1 MVMAD
6 THRAPILADRRLLSI
21 LSVDMVGSSRHV
33 ESLDLDDTQ
42 ILLDA
47 ALSHI
52 QMAVQQASGTV
63 ISFNGDGALAIFGW
77 PDANEAHA
85 ERACE
90 AAWNIQHK
98 RDQSAG
104 LSPAVQFRVGV
115 NSGLITIRHIDLG
128 ATARLDAIGAP
139 THVAAGLQQ
148 AAGPGSIFISDTTAE
163 LCRGRLMLE
172 PVAAAHAAGK
182 LPGKA
187 FRLCAAPSLRS
198 PTPLGER
205 FPAELVGRDRERAE
219 IMAMLGANSKSA
231 RLLTLIGDPG
241 LGKSHLASD
250 IIRNSEREGRKVY
263 VVEGHELGR
272 SKSFA
277 VFRDLLVS
285 VLGARSLDVE
295 AAILAELTGN
305 ESRSSIN
312 AVLETIGKEVS
323 GSQTTQSTQTEIAN
337 IFAKLVQRLV
347 LDSNCLLVVE
357 DLHYIDPE
365 SRQVLK
371 ILARQ
376 SPTESF
382 SILITARP
390 EAEEAAMQIAE
401 HIMWLTPLTD
411 ANMGLLCERTWPDRL
426 LEPKQFARAIRQ
438 AAGNPLIFEQ
448 IMLHVAKGSAMSG
461 TVLPQTIESL
471 IHARIGKLSSPVQ
484 AAVQTLSLLGQ
495 RVDLKLAKALCGD
508 VLDEGSDG
516 LAQLESFAF
525 IHRPDGECIR
535 FRHALIAA
543 ACASTINR
551 KRRREVHKAA
561 IAEIT
566 RIHENLADYYPD
578 LAHHAIGA
586 DDDAVAVEY
595 LWLAARR
602 ARRTAA
608 SQSLMQ
614 LFDDAMACCK
624 RLGAEGERRFVDFVL
639 LSFETFHLVGA
650 IDQIAPLIETA
661 AEYAERQNR
670 PDRQCAALCHAGI
683 TCWYQGRFADGVQI
697 MHPALARAK
706 SLDYLP
712 LRFAAQFTLAQ
723 LYHNLGEIE
732 KAYALILELCDL
744 LTGDLEFARLG
755 AMGLPASIAHSHAG
769 YYILERGQYIQ
780 AELHCRRGLEI
791 AINGRDAYSEVL
803 ARIGLG
809 RTLNLQQRFAE
820 ALDCLAK
827 AQVLIEA
834 YGFDPANPNNIGLM
848 CTALARSDRASEAI
862 ELAETCIAKGM
873 LDRTGSY
880 ERHYFALGYGEALV
894 SGGDLIAGFEQID
907 AAIAVGRKTSNPCIL
922 VQSMTLMAHL
932 SALRMADTDATK
944 RLIEER
950 DAIAARF
957 DLAPAPFNRS

>member
-1 MVMAD
+1 MAD
-6 THRAPILADRRLLSI
+6 TRPDPIQDDRRLLSI

-52 QMAVQQASGTV
+52 QNAVQTASGTV

-90 AAWNIQHK
+90 AAWNIQYK
-98 RDQSAG
+98 RDQSEG
-104 LSPAVQFRVGV
+104 LSGAVQFRVGV
-115 NSGLITIRHIDLG
+115 NSGLITIRHLDLG
-128 ATARLDAIGAP
+128 ITARLDAIGAP

-148 AAGPGSIFISDTTAE
+148 EAEPGGILISDMTAE
-163 LCRGRLMLE
+163 LCRGRLTLE
-172 PVAAAHAAGK
+172 PVAAVNVDAK
-182 LPGKA
+182 LSGKA
-187 FRLCAAPSLRS
+187 YRLCAAPSLIS
-198 PTPLGER
+198 PTPLGKR
-205 FPAELVGRDRERAE
+205 FSAELVGRDAERAE
-219 IMAMLGANSKSA
+219 IMEMLSAHAKST
-231 RLLTLIGDPG
+231 RSLTLIGDPG

-250 IIRNSEREGRKVY
+250 IIRNYEQGGRNVF

-277 VFRDLLVS
+277 LFRDLLIS
-285 VLGARSLDVE
+285 ILGSRSIDVE
-295 AAILAELTGN
+295 TTILAELTGN
-305 ESRSSIN
+305 ESRSSID
-312 AVLETIGKEVS
+312 AVLEIVGGEVS
-323 GSQTTQSTQTEIAN
+323 GSHTVQSTQTDIAT
-337 IFAKLVQRLV
+337 IFAKLVRRLV
-347 LDSNCLLVVE
+347 LDPTCLLVVE

-365 SRQVLK
+365 SRQVLR

-376 SPTESF
+376 SDTEPL

-390 EAEEAAMQIAE
+390 EAEEAAMQITE
-401 HIMWLTPLTD
+401 HIMLLTPLTD
-411 ANMGLLCERTWPDRL
+411 ASMGLLCERTWPDRL
-426 LEPKQFARAIRQ
+426 LAPKQFALAIRQ

-448 IMLHVAKGSAMSG
+448 IMLHVAKGSALSG
-461 TVLPQTIESL
+461 AELPRTIESL
-471 IHARIGKLSSPVQ
+471 IHARIGKLLPVAQ
-484 AAVQTLSLLGQ
+484 SAVQTLSLLGE
-495 RVDLKLAKALCGD
+495 RVDLKLARALCGD
-508 VLDEGSDG
+508 ALDQNSDV

-525 IHRPDGECIR
+525 IHRSDGECIR
-535 FRHALIAA
+535 FRHALIAK

-551 KRRREVHKAA
+551 KMRREVHKAA
-561 IAEIT
+561 IDEIT
-566 RIHENLADYYPD
+566 RIHDNLADYYPD

-586 DDDAVAVEY
+586 DEDKVAVEY

-624 RLGAEGERRFVDFVL
+624 RLGPSGESRFVDFVL

-661 AEYAERQNR
+661 AEYAEQQNR
-670 PDRQCAALCHAGI
+670 PDRLCAALCHAGI
-683 TCWYQGRFADGVQI
+683 TRWYQGRFADGVQI
-697 MHPALARAK
+697 MQPALEQAK
-706 SLDYLP
+706 SLNHLP

-723 LYHNLGEIE
+723 QHHNLGEIE
-732 KAYALILELCDL
+732 KAYELILDLCDL

-755 AMGLPASIAHSHAG
+755 AMGLPASIAHAHAG

-791 AINGRDAYSEVL
+791 ATNGQDAYSEVL

-809 RTLNLQQRFAE
+809 RTLNLQLRYAE

-827 AQVLIEA
+827 AQTLIEVH
-834 YGFDPANPNNIGLM
+834 GFDPANPNNIGLM
-848 CTALARSDRASEAI
+848 CTALARSDRATEAKEI
-862 ELAETCIAKGM
+862 AENCISKGM

-880 ERHYFALGYGEALV
+880 EQHYFALGYGEALV

-907 AAIAVGRKTSNPCIL
+907 AAIAVGRKSANPCIL
-922 VQSMTLMAHL
+922 VQSMTLMAQL
-932 SALRMADTDATK
+932 SALHMTNANTAQ

-957 DLAPAPFNRS
+957 HLAPAPEPFN